1 MFPISAAD
9 FPREPAERRNGAWR
23 GQGAGFVL
31 SRGPIGSGVQS
42 KNKPLRFNNTENDRV
57 A

>member
-42 KNKPLRFNNTENDRV
+42 KNKPLRFNNTENDRM